1 MNELKSFKLNR
12 IAFGVSAVLAVITF
26 SVSAFVQNCLPLEIL
41 FVAAATLALHNII
54 TAFNKTKDRRTS
66 VVYGIIG
73 LIEAVLAVLF
83 LVCLILQRCGVM

>member
-1 MNELKSFKLNR
+1 MNGEKSFKLNE

-26 SVSAFVQNCLPLEIL
+26 SVSALMQNCLPLEIL
-41 FVAAATLALHNII
+41 LVTAASLALHNII

-73 LIEAVLAVLF
+73 FIEAVIAVF
-83 LVCLILQRCGVM
+83 ALVCLITQRCGVM